1 MRPDRV
7 ALYSSSDRIF
17 CDAGIRLHWP
27 FGNLQLQSGWADK
40 GTNRMVGWTTEFVSV
55 LSFSSTDGVYMLH
68 LNRPLPPSGIL
79 SRLDLTL
86 PDPRFQCLHSLL
98 QVFDKCA
105 KVSLISVPQAC
116 YKWLRIDLSCFRCPE
131 VDRYVSAPCYR
142 YDCLCS
148 HCVAYD

>member
-86 PDPRFQCLHSLL
+86 SDPRFQCLHSLL
-98 QVFDKCA
+98 QVFDIPTQVMDWRDRNKA
-105 KVSLISVPQAC
+105 KWYPHA
-116 YKWLRIDLSCFRCPE
+116 PE
-131 VDRYVSAPCYR
+131 HRHSPTT
-142 YDCLCS
+142 
-148 HCVAYD
+148 